1 MNVNLP
7 ITRTIFTILALL
19 ASFPIFSQTIEEL
32 TRELQQ
38 AGSSRERMV
47 LNFQIA
53 EEHLR
58 SGDKQKAVDF
68 GRTAHQ
74 LAIEQNN
81 NGFAARSAYLIAD
94 AYERLKNDRNAETW
108 YKTCLNF
115 AKTAGDFD
123 LIVQS
128 VKKRSRIATKDGN
141 YRRAYEINQEA
152 FDYFSGKGTSISDLE
167 GRFETQKT
175 VIDRERKALIDEKN
189 RLEREIAAMSQ
200 ERDQLSTDKRQLESR
215 QQELVQ
221 QKEKVEEQITE
232 KEQALVSVEEE
243 KRKVEELATQKEAA
257 LKNMSREKLIQEAA
271 LNEAKKE
278 RAEAELIAQREKSL
292 REQEKILR
300 EKTRL
305 QAAAGAGAGGLVIFF
320 MSMLYISSRRAKSNL
335 QRKNKLIELERER
348 SDELL
353 FNILPKTIGE
363 ELKEFGKAKARK
375 FEQATV
381 LFTDFK
387 NFTQISEKLS
397 PEELVEEIDR
407 CFKGFDF
414 IISQYPDIEKIKT
427 IGDAYMC
434 ACGLDDTFS
443 SPDNLIRAA
452 LEMQE
457 FLSEQRAERTRLGKP
472 YFEARIGLHTGPV
485 VAGVVG
491 VNKFA
496 YDIWGD
502 TVNIAAR
509 MESQCEEGRINI
521 SETTYNLV
529 KYSFECSYRGKV
541 EAKNKGAIDMYYV
554 EREYSG
560 VPVYS

>member
-1 MNVNLP
+1 MRLICLIVCL
-7 ITRTIFTILALL
+7 ITSATL
-19 ASFPIFSQTIEEL
+19 FSQTVEEL
-32 TRELQQ
+32 TKELQQ
-38 AGSSRERMV
+38 ATTAKERMF
-47 LNFQIA
+47 LNYQIA
-53 EEHLR
+53 EVYLR
-58 SGDKQKAVDF
+58 STDKTKAVDF
-68 GRTAHQ
+68 GKTAHQ
-74 LAIEQNN
+74 TAIEQGN
-81 NGFAARSAYLIAD
+81 NGLAARSAYLIGD
-94 AYERLKNDRNAETW
+94 AYERLRNDRNAEVW

-115 AKTAGDFD
+115 AKAAGDFD

-167 GRFETQKT
+167 GRYEVQKN
-175 VIDRERKALIDEKN
+175 VIDREKRALMEEKA
-189 RLEREIAAMSQ
+189 RLEREISGLSK
-200 ERDQLSTDKRQLESR
+200 ERDQLSTDKSQLETK
-215 QQELVQ
+215 QEQLVQ
-221 QKEKVEEQITE
+221 EKAQVEAQITQKEE
-232 KEQALVSVEEE
+232 ALVSVEEE
-243 KRKVEELATQKEAA
+243 KRKVEELAGEKEAA
-257 LKNMSREKLIQEAA
+257 LRSLSRENLIQEAA
-271 LNEAKKE
+271 LNAAKKE
-278 RAEAELIAQREKSL
+278 RAEAELAVQQEKTL
-292 REQEKILR
+292 REQEKAEN
-300 EKTRL
+300 EKTKL
-305 QAAAGAGAGGLVIFF
+305 QLLLGAAVGGLVLFF
-320 MSMLYISSRRAKSNL
+320 MIVLYVSSRRSRANL
-335 QRKNKLIELERER
+335 QRKNKLIEMERER

-363 ELKEFGKAKARK
+363 ELKEFGKARARK

-434 ACGLDDTFS
+434 AAGLNSGLET
-443 SPDNLIRAA
+443 PDNLIRAA

-457 FLSEQRAERTRLGKP
+457 FLQEQKEERLRIGKP
-472 YFEARIGLHTGPV
+472 YFEARIGMHTGPV

-529 KYSFECSYRGKV
+529 RYTFECSYRGKV

-554 EREYSG
+554 ERVFSG
-560 VPVYS
+560 AYAGV

>member
-1 MNVNLP
+1 M
-7 ITRTIFTILALL
+7 TRIIFTLTFSLFCGLL
-19 ASFPIFSQTIEEL
+19 LSQTADEL
-32 TRELQQ
+32 IRDLQQ
-38 AGSSRERMV
+38 ATTAKEKM
-47 LNFQIA
+47 LINFQIA
-53 EEHLR
+53 ETYMRGSDRE
-58 SGDKQKAVDF
+58 KAIDYA
-68 GRTAHQ
+68 RTAHQ
-74 LAIEQNN
+74 SAIEQSN
-81 NGFAARSAYLIAD
+81 NGVAARSAYLIGD
-94 AYERLKNDRNAETW
+94 AYERLRNDKNAETW

-115 AKTAGDFD
+115 AKSAGDFD

-128 VKKRSRIATKDGN
+128 VKKRSKIATKDGN

-152 FDYFSGKGTSISDLE
+152 FDFFSGKGTSIADLE
-167 GRFETQKT
+167 GKFDNQK
-175 VIDRERKALIDEKN
+175 VILDREKRALVEEKN
-189 RLEREIAAMSQ
+189 RLEREIASMAQ
-200 ERDQLSTDKRQLESR
+200 ERDQLSTDKTQLESR

-221 QKEKVEEQITE
+221 QKAKVEEQITV
-232 KEQALVSVEEE
+232 KEQALVSVAEE
-243 KRKVEELATQKEAA
+243 KRKVEEVAIQKEAA
-257 LKNMSREKLIQEAA
+257 LKNLSREKLIQEAA
-271 LNEAKKE
+271 LNAAQKE
-278 RAEAELIAQREKSL
+278 SAEAQLAVEKEQSL
-292 REQEKILR
+292 REQEQSLR

-305 QAAAGAGAGGLVIFF
+305 QTLLGAAVGALVLFF
-320 MSMLYISSRRAKSNL
+320 MTLLYLSSRRAKANL
-335 QRKNKLIELERER
+335 QRKNKLIEMERER

-353 FNILPKTIGE
+353 FNILPKSIGE
-363 ELKEFGKAKARK
+363 ELKEFGKARARK

-387 NFTQISEKLS
+387 NFTKISETLS
-397 PEELVEEIDR
+397 PEDLVAEIDR

-434 ACGLDDTFS
+434 ASGLSEGGS
-443 SPDNLIRAA
+443 SPDNLLRAA

-457 FLSEQRAERTRLGKP
+457 FLDEQRVERQRLGKP

-509 MESQCEEGRINI
+509 MESQCEEGHINI

-529 KYSFECSYRGKV
+529 RYSFECTYRGKV

-554 EREYSG
+554 ERELARSA
-560 VPVYS
+560 VYS